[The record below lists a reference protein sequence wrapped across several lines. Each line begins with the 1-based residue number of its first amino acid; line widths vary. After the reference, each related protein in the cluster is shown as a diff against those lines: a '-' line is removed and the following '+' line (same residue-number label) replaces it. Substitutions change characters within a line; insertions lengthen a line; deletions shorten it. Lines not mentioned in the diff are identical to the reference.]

1 MSCSRIIT
9 ISTLIH
15 FTLFCFISGTFTGF
29 NTLSM
34 AMALPS
40 DGKVVSCDIT
50 DEFLKE
56 VESHRYFK
64 EVSWQIFYCI
74 NIQGFQ

>member
-1 MSCSRIIT
+1 
-9 ISTLIH
+9 
-15 FTLFCFISGTFTGF
+15 
-29 NTLSM
+29 M

-50 DEFLKE
+50 EEFLKE

-74 NIQGFQ
+74 NIYLKNK